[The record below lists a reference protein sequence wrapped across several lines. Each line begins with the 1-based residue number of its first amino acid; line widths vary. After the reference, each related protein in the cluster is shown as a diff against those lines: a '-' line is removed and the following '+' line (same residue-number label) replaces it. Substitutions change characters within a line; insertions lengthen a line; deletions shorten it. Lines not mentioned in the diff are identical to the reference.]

1 MIFKFIFFLFVDC
14 QDVLVRGYIISVVYY
29 IIIIYLFCFILVWCD
44 MDILL
49 GGWLVIQ
56 NRFNGEVDFNRFWD
70 EYRDGFG
77 NIVLEFWLGLDNIFF
92 LFNQDF
98 YEFRFDFWDFEDNR
112 AFVLYKNFKLD
123 GVRDRYKI
131 YVIDFEGSVKNGM

>member
-56 NRFNGEVDFNRFWD
+56 NCFNGEVDFNRFWD

>member
-1 MIFKFIFFLFVDC
+1 
-14 QDVLVRGYIISVVYY
+14 
-29 IIIIYLFCFILVWCD
+29 

>member
-98 YEFRFDFWDFEDNR
+98 YEFRFDFWDFEDN
-112 AFVLYKNFKLD
+112 
-123 GVRDRYKI
+123 
-131 YVIDFEGSVKNGM
+131 

>member
-44 MDILL
+44 MDILS